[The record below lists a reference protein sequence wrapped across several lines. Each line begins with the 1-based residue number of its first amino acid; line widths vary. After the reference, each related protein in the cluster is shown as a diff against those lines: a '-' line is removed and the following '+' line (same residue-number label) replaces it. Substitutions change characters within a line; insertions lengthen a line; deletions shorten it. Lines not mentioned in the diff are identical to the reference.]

1 MPTARRGRLR
11 HLKSPRQHARAR
23 NCRPGKG
30 IEYSV
35 ITKTNTGDSVA
46 RRLVAQVA
54 AVAHDRPNRPWVLL
68 AEIVNRLDVSW
79 DEAELAAALAAA
91 EGWIEY
97 HAHSLLLRGLGR
109 QMLEDDLLRKP
120 RKRG

>member
-1 MPTARRGRLR
+1 MPA
-11 HLKSPRQHARAR
+11 AR

-35 ITKTNTGDSVA
+35 ATKTNTDDSVA

-54 AVAHDRPNRPWVLL
+54 AVASDRPNRPWVLL

-79 DEAELAAALAAA
+79 DEAELAATLAVAK
-91 EGWIEY
+91 GWIEY
-97 HAHSLLLRGLGR
+97 HTHSLLLREPGR